1 MKKLIGWIC
10 LVIAATL
17 TMGLWIS
24 AFCQIQPKVWVP
36 LFVTMAAGSVASYLL
51 GRKLALSDQNKF
63 GLKKKAYDRY

>member
-36 LFVTMAAGSVASYLL
+36 LFVTMAACSAVSYIL
-51 GRKLALSDQNKF
+51 GKRLVQADQNKF
-63 GLKKKAYDRY
+63 GLKKRAYDRY